1 LDHATVSQSTLHVVG
16 QRFTIGEQVIWAG
29 RPEPRVRFPW
39 PSKIVVP
46 LSKVTLPVFI
56 LAWIFGVAIDDRVL
70 YLAMTVGIL
79 ITGVVV
85 VGMKGIRALP
95 LEYEEYVLTNRCA
108 FSHFSCNGVSILGEI
123 VLDSQTSIRQQRCGQ
138 GNKSLVFA
146 RARNPDS
153 VGRFG
158 RTKTGPKTYVGFVNL
173 KDAEYPMKLAEWVV
187 GSNAAYQASAA
198 AVSTYREQAWMQ
210 N

>member
-1 LDHATVSQSTLHVVG
+1 MDHAAVSQSTLHAVR
-16 QRFTIGEQVIWAG
+16 QRFTLGEQIIWAG
-29 RPEPRVRFPW
+29 SPEPRVRFPW
-39 PSKIVVP
+39 PNKILVP

-56 LAWIFGVAIDDRVL
+56 LAWIFGVGIDNRVM

-95 LEYEEYVLTNRCA
+95 LEYEEYVLTNRRA
-108 FSHFSCNGVSILGEI
+108 FSHFCCNGASILGEI
-123 VLDSQTSIRQQRCGQ
+123 MLDSQTSIRQQRCGQ
-138 GNKSLVFA
+138 SNKSLVFA
-146 RARNPDS
+146 RGRNSDS

-158 RTKTGPKTYVGFVNL
+158 RSKATPKTYIGFVNL
-173 KDAEYPMKLAEWVV
+173 KDTEYPKKLAEWVV

-198 AVSTYREQAWMQ
+198 AVSIHREQAWTQ